1 MFRYLI
7 LTAFLLPVLSF
18 SKESPYNKQELERVF
33 APYSTNELERLF
45 IFSATEKMAYGKCLD
60 ILDSY
65 GDERDI
71 IELKEESGRFLPHL
85 RSEIHRRGGFSSQ

>member
-33 APYSTNELERLF
+33 APYSTNELEKFF
-45 IFSATEKMAYGKCLD
+45 IFSATEKMAYEKCLD

-65 GDERDI
+65 GDERGI
-71 IELKEESGRFLPHL
+71 IELKEEGSQYLPLL
-85 RSEIHRRGGFSSQ
+85 RDEIHRRGGFSSQ